1 MHSREVLTKLTQEG
15 FEKVSQKGSHIKLR
29 HPDGRMV
36 IVPHPKQDLP
46 TGTLRNIE
54 KQAHITFGQS
64 KGF

>member
-1 MHSREVLTKLTQEG
+1 MQSREVLKKLAREG

-46 TGTLRNIE
+46 PGTLRNIE
-54 KQAHITFGQS
+54 KQANITF
-64 KGF
+64 